1 MSLLGY
7 LVPRIAASGE
17 EPAATQALAYLLNAS
32 TGVAEAFVGI
42 VAPTGIE
49 GFTPGRIAAE
59 EQYGDHFPDLTIR
72 GTDGVVRILVEN
84 KFWAD

>member
-32 TGVAEAFVGI
+32 TDIAEAFVDVVGS
-42 VAPTGIE
+42 TGIE
-49 GFTPGRIAAE
+49 TFTPGRITAE
-59 EQYGDHFPDLTIR
+59 EQHGDHSPDLTIR
-72 GTDGVVRILVEN
+72 ERDGVVRIFVEN